1 MTGYEAQPRGSPGA
15 GPPPV
20 YVSVSGHQEKALFML
35 VIATPTKTGHQ
46 NKKNNK
52 PKIPQVPEGDSV
64 GVRHTLLILHTA
76 VAVTTRLTPFS
87 SFGANDS

>member
-20 YVSVSGHQEKALFML
+20 YISVSGHQKKALFML

-52 PKIPQVPEGDSV
+52 PTIIKNILNIIIKTTNFSLCEKIRP
-64 GVRHTLLILHTA
+64 I
-76 VAVTTRLTPFS
+76 
-87 SFGANDS
+87 